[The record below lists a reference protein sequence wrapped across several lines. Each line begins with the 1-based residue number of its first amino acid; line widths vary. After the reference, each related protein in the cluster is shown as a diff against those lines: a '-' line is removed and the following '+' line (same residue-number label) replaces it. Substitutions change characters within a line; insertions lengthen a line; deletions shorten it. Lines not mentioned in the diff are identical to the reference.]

1 MLLKR
6 TLILTAVICLMMLS
20 IGGPVFAANENPME
34 RAGNVKTIV
43 TPMSVLI
50 DSTFTSLSISPS
62 GTATAYGYINGT
74 FGIVDQVWIYLYLE
88 KYINGYWTIIAS
100 WSQYYNSYC
109 GTLVRTA
116 SVQSGYNYRVRA
128 NYYAYSGSNS
138 ERTAQFSSTIYH

>member
-6 TLILTAVICLMMLS
+6 MLILMVVTCLMMLT

-34 RAGNVKTIV
+34 RVGNVKTIV
-43 TPMSVLI
+43 APMSVLI
-50 DSTFTSLSISPS
+50 DSTYTSLSISQS

-88 KYINGYWTIIAS
+88 KYINGYWTVISS

-116 SVQSGYNYRVRA
+116 SVPSGYNYRFRIM
-128 NYYAYSGSNS
+128 
-138 ERTAQFSSTIYH
+138 E